1 MSDAL
6 TARSGQLVRLPVFD
20 TIFGAGQNQI
30 AHLSGFIKFRLTDVD
45 FQANPTTISGLFM
58 GWDNDCGG

>member
-6 TARSGQLVRLPVFD
+6 TARSGKLVRLPVWS
-20 TIFGAGQNQI
+20 TISGSGQNQR
-30 AHLSGFIKFRLTDVD
+30 AHISGFIKFRLTNFD
-45 FQANPTTISGLFM
+45 FDGNPKTISGLFM